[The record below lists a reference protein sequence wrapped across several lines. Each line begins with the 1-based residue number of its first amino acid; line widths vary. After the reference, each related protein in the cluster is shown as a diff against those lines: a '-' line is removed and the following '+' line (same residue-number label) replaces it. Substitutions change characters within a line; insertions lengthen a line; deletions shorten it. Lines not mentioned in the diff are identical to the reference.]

1 MKKLQTDLPFLPPI
15 WAKTQYLTPIA
26 KKIAQEMGLA
36 FLRKLDKHEDMYL
49 ALTDE
54 RLEMHSGRNSN
65 EGPIFTEF
73 VEGKMGYRRAQG
85 LGRRQLIGRAVG
97 LKKGESPTI
106 LDATPGLGRDGF
118 VLACLGCKVRLVERS
133 VVVAALLQDGLKRA
147 MDDTATSEIIKNNI
161 SLEIADAKDIMA
173 LGKKPEDVVYL
184 DPMYPHRT
192 KSALVKKEM
201 RSLRRVVGGDE
212 DAQSLLDCALKYAIK
227 RVVVK
232 RPHPSKP
239 LADLKPDFAIIGK
252 KTRFDVYLTKI
263 D

>member
-1 MKKLQTDLPFLPPI
+1 MKKLQTDSINLPPI
-15 WAKTQYLTPIA
+15 WAETQYLTPIA
-26 KKIAQEMGLA
+26 KNIAKNMGLK
-36 FLRKLDKHEDMYL
+36 FIGKLDKHKDMYL
-49 ALTDE
+49 ALTNM
-54 RLEMHSGRNSN
+54 RLELHTAKSSK
-65 EGPIFTEF
+65 EGPIFAEF
-73 VEGKMGYRRAQG
+73 IEGKMGYRRAQG

-97 LKKGESPTI
+97 LKKGVAPTI

-118 VLACLGCKVRLVERS
+118 VLACLGCSVRLVERS
-133 VVVAALLQDGLKRA
+133 VIVAALLQDGLKRA
-147 MDDTATSEIIKNNI
+147 MFDPATRDIINNNI

-173 LGKKPEDVVYL
+173 LAKKPEDVVYL

-201 RSLRRVVGGDE
+201 RWLRCVVGGDE
-212 DAQSLLDCALKYAIK
+212 DAESLLDCALKYAIK

-239 LADLKPDFAIIGK
+239 LADRKPNFTINGK
-252 KTRFDVYLTKI
+252 KTRFDVYLTKN

>member
-1 MKKLQTDLPFLPPI
+1 MNKQQTDYPFLPPI
-15 WAKTQYLTPIA
+15 WAETQYLTPFA
-26 KKIAQEMGLA
+26 KKLALDMGLK
-36 FLRKLDKHEDMYL
+36 FIGRLDKHKDMYL
-49 ALTDE
+49 ALTEE
-54 RLEMHSGRNSN
+54 RLELHSSKNSK
-65 EGPIFTEF
+65 EGPIFAEF
-73 VEGKMGYRRAQG
+73 IDGKMGYRRAQG
-85 LGRRQLIGRAVG
+85 LGRRQLIGRGVG

-118 VLACLGCKVRLVERS
+118 VLACLGCSVRLVERS

-147 MDDTATSEIIKNNI
+147 MDDPATCNIIKNNI
-161 SLEIADAKDIMA
+161 SLEVADAKDIMNLA
-173 LGKKPEDVVYL
+173 KKPEDVVYL

-201 RSLRRVVGGDE
+201 RSLRCVVGGDE
-212 DAQSLLDCALKYAIK
+212 DAESLLDCALKYAIK

-239 LADLKPDFAIIGK
+239 LADLKPDFSINGK
-252 KTRFDVYLTKI
+252 KTRFDVYLTKN

>member
-1 MKKLQTDLPFLPPI
+1 MKKLQIDQPFLPPI
-15 WAKTQYLTPIA
+15 WAQTQYLTPIA
-26 KKIAQEMGLA
+26 KKLAKEMGLR
-36 FLRKLDKHEDMYL
+36 FIGKLDKHEDMYL
-49 ALTDE
+49 ALTDQQ
-54 RLEMHSGRNSN
+54 LELHSGKNSTQ
-65 EGPIFTEF
+65 GPIFAEF
-73 VEGKMGYRRAQG
+73 IAGKMGYRRAQG
-85 LGRRQLIGRAVG
+85 LGRRELIGRAVG
-97 LKKGESPTI
+97 LKKGEPPTI

-118 VLACLGCKVRLVERS
+118 ILACLGCSVRLVERS

-147 MDDTATSEIIKNNI
+147 LYDPATSNIIKNNI

-173 LGKKPEDVVYL
+173 LKKKPEDVVYL

-201 RSLRRVVGGDE
+201 RSLRCVVGGDE
-212 DAQSLLDCALKYAIK
+212 DAESLLDCALKYAIK

-239 LADLKPDFAIIGK
+239 LADLKPDFTINGK
-252 KTRFDVYLTKI
+252 KTRFDVYLTKN